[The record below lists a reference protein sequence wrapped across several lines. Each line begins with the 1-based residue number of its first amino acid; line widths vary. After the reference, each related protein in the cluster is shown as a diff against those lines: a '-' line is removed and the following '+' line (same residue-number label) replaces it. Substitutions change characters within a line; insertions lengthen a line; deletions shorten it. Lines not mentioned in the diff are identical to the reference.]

1 MQKSPVTDRDVGLM
15 VGRSN
20 EVKFSDIRHK
30 ALKEY
35 INIKK
40 KRKKDKTIPIP
51 EAYPGEQIVTSR
63 TKYKSN
69 THYFL
74 CEIVD
79 FELFSGT
86 NFRYFGILIKTT
98 DKKSLERIGRLCIVY
113 DSSTSWD
120 WKLKISKNKPE
131 DIKWLEET
139 DA

>member
-1 MQKSPVTDRDVGLM
+1 M
-15 VGRSN
+15 
-20 EVKFSDIRHK
+20 
-30 ALKEY
+30 
-35 INIKK
+35 
-40 KRKKDKTIPIP
+40 
-51 EAYPGEQIVTSR
+51 
-63 TKYKSN
+63 
-69 THYFL
+69 
-74 CEIVD
+74 D